1 MAVSKRKTYLVLPI
15 SSHLLRETN
24 FFTNFAVPFERKNC
38 FPKSEADRMLLPFE
52 GKFNLKINKI
62 MKQLLIYVV
71 AMMAALFAAMFVHA
85 EEESGL
91 AKQMAV
97 AEQAVA
103 EQAVAEQA
111 VAEQAV
117 AVEQAAVI
125 EQTAVTGQE
134 TTSVQAAAVQQPM
147 GMTLRIGNS
156 YIVNHSV
163 MNSRAYMGYL
173 QNTSPEVYGRF
184 KSGYVTAMTGWGLFA
199 AGPILSLCI
208 GLPVWLSGDP
218 CMYDHYDS
226 HKVALHAGFGIGSI
240 VVGMGAFVSGITCL
254 GVGYGRMH
262 RSADIYNFHCANK
275 PTTYWSLQSSANGL
289 GLALHF

>member
-1 MAVSKRKTYLVLPI
+1 
-15 SSHLLRETN
+15 
-24 FFTNFAVPFERKNC
+24 
-38 FPKSEADRMLLPFE
+38 MLLPFE

-103 EQAVAEQA
+103 A
-111 VAEQAV
+111 
-117 AVEQAAVI
+117 EQAAVV

-134 TTSVQAAAVQQPM
+134 TTSAQATAVQQPM

-156 YIVNHSV
+156 YIVNQNV

-199 AGPILSLCI
+199 AGPILTLCI

-226 HKVALHAGFGIGSI
+226 HKVALHAGFGVGFIT
-240 VVGMGAFVSGITCL
+240 VGMGAFVSQASPVWGLVMEGCTGVQKSIISFAPTSPPPIGRFNPAPTASASLCISNSTFAEQKTCCL
-254 GVGYGRMH
+254 AASHILFAGWTDDWR
-262 RSADIYNFHCANK
+262 K
-275 PTTYWSLQSSANGL
+275 PSFVQPFRPQILHAASSLPPRI
-289 GLALHF
+289 

>member
-1 MAVSKRKTYLVLPI
+1 
-15 SSHLLRETN
+15 
-24 FFTNFAVPFERKNC
+24 
-38 FPKSEADRMLLPFE
+38 
-52 GKFNLKINKI
+52 
-62 MKQLLIYVV
+62 
-71 AMMAALFAAMFVHA
+71 
-85 EEESGL
+85 
-91 AKQMAV
+91 
-97 AEQAVA
+97 
-103 EQAVAEQA
+103 
-111 VAEQAV
+111 
-117 AVEQAAVI
+117 
-125 EQTAVTGQE
+125 
-134 TTSVQAAAVQQPM
+134 M

-156 YIVNHSV
+156 YIVNQNV

-199 AGPILSLCI
+199 AGPILTLCI

>member
-1 MAVSKRKTYLVLPI
+1 
-15 SSHLLRETN
+15 
-24 FFTNFAVPFERKNC
+24 
-38 FPKSEADRMLLPFE
+38 MLLPFE

-71 AMMAALFAAMFVHA
+71 TMMAALLAAMFVHA
-85 EEESGL
+85 EEENGL

-111 VAEQAV
+111 VAA
-117 AVEQAAVI
+117 EQAAVV
-125 EQTAVTGQE
+125 EQTAVTEQE
-134 TTSVQAAAVQQPM
+134 TISAQATAVQQPM

-156 YIVNHSV
+156 YIVNQNV

-199 AGPILSLCI
+199 AGPILTLCI

-218 CMYDHYDS
+218 CIDDHYDS

-240 VVGMGAFVSGITCL
+240 VVGMGAFISGITCL

-262 RSADIYNFHCANK
+262 KSAEIYNFHCANK

>member
-1 MAVSKRKTYLVLPI
+1 MAVSKTKTYLVLPI

-38 FPKSEADRMLLPFE
+38 FPKSEADWMLLPFE

-85 EEESGL
+85 EEDSGL

-97 AEQAVA
+97 AEQAVVA
-103 EQAVAEQA
+103 EQAAVVEQTAVAEQETISA
-111 VAEQAV
+111 QA
-117 AVEQAAVI
+117 
-125 EQTAVTGQE
+125 T
-134 TTSVQAAAVQQPM
+134 AVQQPM

-156 YIVNHSV
+156 YIVNQNV

-173 QNTSPEVYGRF
+173 QNTCPEVYGRF

-199 AGPILSLCI
+199 AGPILTLCI

-218 CMYDHYDS
+218 CFDDHYDS

-240 VVGMGAFVSGITCL
+240 AVGMGAFISGITCL

-262 RSADIYNFHCANK
+262 RSAEIYNFLCANK

>member
-1 MAVSKRKTYLVLPI
+1 
-15 SSHLLRETN
+15 
-24 FFTNFAVPFERKNC
+24 
-38 FPKSEADRMLLPFE
+38 MLLPFE

-103 EQAVAEQA
+103 AEQA
-111 VAEQAV
+111 AVVEQMAAV
-117 AVEQAAVI
+117 VEQTAVVEQAAVI
-125 EQTAVTGQE
+125 EQTAVTEQE
-134 TTSVQAAAVQQPM
+134 TISAQATAVQQPM

-156 YIVNHSV
+156 YIVNQNV

-173 QNTSPEVYGRF
+173 QNTCPEVYGRF

-199 AGPILSLCI
+199 AGPIFTLCI

-226 HKVALHAGFGIGSI
+226 HKVALHAGFGVGFIT
-240 VVGMGAFVSGITCL
+240 VGMGAFVSGITCL
-254 GVGYGRMH
+254 GVGYGKMH

>member
-1 MAVSKRKTYLVLPI
+1 M
-15 SSHLLRETN
+15 
-24 FFTNFAVPFERKNC
+24 
-38 FPKSEADRMLLPFE
+38 PFE

-103 EQAVAEQA
+103 A
-111 VAEQAV
+111 
-117 AVEQAAVI
+117 
-125 EQTAVTGQE
+125 EQTAVTE
-134 TTSVQAAAVQQPM
+134 QATISAQATAVQQPM

-156 YIVNHSV
+156 YIVNQNV

-173 QNTSPEVYGRF
+173 KNTSPEVYGRF

-199 AGPILSLCI
+199 AGPSLTLCI
-208 GLPVWLSGDP
+208 GLPVLIFGDP
-218 CMYDHYDS
+218 CMDDHYDS
-226 HKVALHAGFGIGSI
+226 HKVALHAGFGIGFI
-240 VVGMGAFVSGITCL
+240 AVGMGAFVSGITCL

-262 RSADIYNFHCANK
+262 KSAEIYNFLYANK
-275 PTTYWSLQSSANGL
+275 PTTYWSIQSSANGI

>member
-1 MAVSKRKTYLVLPI
+1 
-15 SSHLLRETN
+15 
-24 FFTNFAVPFERKNC
+24 
-38 FPKSEADRMLLPFE
+38 MLLLFE

-97 AEQAVA
+97 AEQAVVVEQA
-103 EQAVAEQA
+103 AVTEQSAVVEQAVAEQA
-111 VAEQAV
+111 VAA
-117 AVEQAAVI
+117 EQAAVI

-134 TTSVQAAAVQQPM
+134 TISAQATAIQQPM

-156 YIVNHSV
+156 YIVNQNV

-173 QNTSPEVYGRF
+173 QNTCPEVYGRF

-199 AGPILSLCI
+199 AGPILTLCI
-208 GLPVWLSGDP
+208 GLPVLIFGDP
-218 CMYDHYDS
+218 CMDDHYDS
-226 HKVALHAGFGIGSI
+226 HKVALHAGFGVGFIT
-240 VVGMGAFVSGITCL
+240 VGMGAFVSGITCL

-262 RSADIYNFHCANK
+262 RSAEIYNFHCANK

>member
-1 MAVSKRKTYLVLPI
+1 
-15 SSHLLRETN
+15 
-24 FFTNFAVPFERKNC
+24 
-38 FPKSEADRMLLPFE
+38 MLLPFE

-85 EEESGL
+85 EEDSGL

-97 AEQAVA
+97 AEQTVAVEQTAVA
-103 EQAVAEQA
+103 EQAVAA
-111 VAEQAV
+111 
-117 AVEQAAVI
+117 EQAAVI
-125 EQTAVTGQE
+125 EQTAISEQAAVVEQTAVTEQAAVVEQTAVAEQE
-134 TTSVQAAAVQQPM
+134 TISAQATAVQQPM

-156 YIVNHSV
+156 YIVNQNV

-184 KSGYVTAMTGWGLFA
+184 KSGYVTAMPGWGLFA
-199 AGPILSLCI
+199 AGPSLTLCI

-226 HKVALHAGFGIGSI
+226 HKVALHAGFGIGFI
-240 VVGMGAFVSGITCL
+240 AVGMGAFISGITCL

>member
-1 MAVSKRKTYLVLPI
+1 
-15 SSHLLRETN
+15 
-24 FFTNFAVPFERKNC
+24 
-38 FPKSEADRMLLPFE
+38 MLLPFE

-85 EEESGL
+85 EEDSGL

-103 EQAVAEQA
+103 AEQAAVAEHVAVAEQA

-117 AVEQAAVI
+117 AVEQ
-125 EQTAVTGQE
+125 TAVTEQE
-134 TTSVQAAAVQQPM
+134 TISAQATAVQQPM

-156 YIVNHSV
+156 YIVNQNV

-173 QNTSPEVYGRF
+173 QNTCPEVYGRF
-184 KSGYVTAMTGWGLFA
+184 KSGYTTAMTGWGLFA
-199 AGPILSLCI
+199 AGPILTLCI

-240 VVGMGAFVSGITCL
+240 AVGMGAFISGITCL

>member
-1 MAVSKRKTYLVLPI
+1 
-15 SSHLLRETN
+15 
-24 FFTNFAVPFERKNC
+24 
-38 FPKSEADRMLLPFE
+38 MLLPFE

-103 EQAVAEQA
+103 A
-111 VAEQAV
+111 
-117 AVEQAAVI
+117 EQAAVV
-125 EQTAVTGQE
+125 EQTAVTEQE
-134 TTSVQAAAVQQPM
+134 TISAQATAVQQPM

-156 YIVNHSV
+156 YIVNQNV

-199 AGPILSLCI
+199 AGPILTLCI
-208 GLPVWLSGDP
+208 GLPVLIFGDP
-218 CMYDHYDS
+218 CMDDHYDS
-226 HKVALHAGFGIGSI
+226 HKVALHAGFGVGFIT
-240 VVGMGAFVSGITCL
+240 VGMGAFVSGITCL

-262 RSADIYNFHCANK
+262 KSAEIYNFHCANK

>member
-1 MAVSKRKTYLVLPI
+1 M
-15 SSHLLRETN
+15 
-24 FFTNFAVPFERKNC
+24 
-38 FPKSEADRMLLPFE
+38 PFE

-103 EQAVAEQA
+103 A
-111 VAEQAV
+111 
-117 AVEQAAVI
+117 EQAAVV
-125 EQTAVTGQE
+125 EQTAVTEQE
-134 TTSVQAAAVQQPM
+134 TISAQATAVQQPM

-156 YIVNHSV
+156 YIVNQNV

-199 AGPILSLCI
+199 AGPILTLCI

-218 CMYDHYDS
+218 CIDDHYDS

-240 VVGMGAFVSGITCL
+240 AVGMGAFISGITCL

>member
-1 MAVSKRKTYLVLPI
+1 
-15 SSHLLRETN
+15 
-24 FFTNFAVPFERKNC
+24 
-38 FPKSEADRMLLPFE
+38 
-52 GKFNLKINKI
+52 

-103 EQAVAEQA
+103 A
-111 VAEQAV
+111 
-117 AVEQAAVI
+117 
-125 EQTAVTGQE
+125 EQTAVVEQTVTEQE
-134 TTSVQAAAVQQPM
+134 TISAQATAVQQPM

-156 YIVNHSV
+156 YIVNQNV

-199 AGPILSLCI
+199 AGPILTLCI

-218 CMYDHYDS
+218 CIDDHYDS

-262 RSADIYNFHCANK
+262 RSAEIYNFLCANK
-275 PTTYWSLQSSANGL
+275 PTTYWSIQSSANGI

>member
-1 MAVSKRKTYLVLPI
+1 
-15 SSHLLRETN
+15 
-24 FFTNFAVPFERKNC
+24 
-38 FPKSEADRMLLPFE
+38 
-52 GKFNLKINKI
+52 

-91 AKQMAV
+91 AMQMAV
-97 AEQAVA
+97 AEQT
-103 EQAVAEQA
+103 
-111 VAEQAV
+111 V
-117 AVEQAAVI
+117 AVEQAAVVEQAVVTEQSAVV
-125 EQTAVTGQE
+125 EQTAVTEQTAAVEQTAVAEQE
-134 TTSVQAAAVQQPM
+134 TTSAQATAVQQPK

-156 YIVNHSV
+156 YIVNQNV

-199 AGPILSLCI
+199 AGPSLALCI
-208 GLPVWLSGDP
+208 GLPVLIFGDP
-218 CMYDHYDS
+218 CMDDHYDS

-240 VVGMGAFVSGITCL
+240 AVGMGAFISGITCL
-254 GVGYGRMH
+254 GVGYGKMH

-275 PTTYWSLQSSANGL
+275 PTTYWSLQSSTNGI

>member
-1 MAVSKRKTYLVLPI
+1 
-15 SSHLLRETN
+15 
-24 FFTNFAVPFERKNC
+24 
-38 FPKSEADRMLLPFE
+38 MLLPFE

-103 EQAVAEQA
+103 AEQAAVVEQTAVAEQA
-111 VAEQAV
+111 VAEQTV
-117 AVEQAAVI
+117 AV
-125 EQTAVTGQE
+125 EQTAVTEQE
-134 TTSVQAAAVQQPM
+134 TISAQATAVQQPM

-156 YIVNHSV
+156 YIVNQNV

-173 QNTSPEVYGRF
+173 KNSCPEVYGRF

-199 AGPILSLCI
+199 AGPILTLCI
-208 GLPVWLSGDP
+208 GLPVLIFGDP
-218 CMYDHYDS
+218 CMDDHYDS
-226 HKVALHAGFGIGSI
+226 HKVALHAGFGVGFIT
-240 VVGMGAFVSGITCL
+240 VGMGAFVSGITCL

-262 RSADIYNFHCANK
+262 RSAEIYNFLCANK

>member
-1 MAVSKRKTYLVLPI
+1 
-15 SSHLLRETN
+15 
-24 FFTNFAVPFERKNC
+24 
-38 FPKSEADRMLLPFE
+38 MLLPFE

-85 EEESGL
+85 EEDSGL

-97 AEQAVA
+97 ATQAVA

-111 VAEQAV
+111 VVAEQAAV
-117 AVEQAAVI
+117 VEQTAITEQAAVVEQAAVT
-125 EQTAVTGQE
+125 EQE
-134 TTSVQAAAVQQPM
+134 TISAQATAVQQPM

-156 YIVNHSV
+156 YIVNQNV

-199 AGPILSLCI
+199 AGPILTLCI

-240 VVGMGAFVSGITCL
+240 AVGMGAFISGITCL

-262 RSADIYNFHCANK
+262 RSAEIYNFHCANK

>member
-1 MAVSKRKTYLVLPI
+1 
-15 SSHLLRETN
+15 
-24 FFTNFAVPFERKNC
+24 
-38 FPKSEADRMLLPFE
+38 
-52 GKFNLKINKI
+52 

-85 EEESGL
+85 EEESGI

-103 EQAVAEQA
+103 V
-111 VAEQAV
+111 
-117 AVEQAAVI
+117 
-125 EQTAVTGQE
+125 EQTAVTEQTAVVEQTAITEQTAVTEQSAVTEQAAVVEQTAVAEQE
-134 TTSVQAAAVQQPM
+134 TISAQATAVQQPM

-156 YIVNHSV
+156 YIVNQNV

-199 AGPILSLCI
+199 AGPILTLCI

-218 CMYDHYDS
+218 CIDDHYDS
-226 HKVALHAGFGIGSI
+226 QKGALHAGFGIGSI
-240 VVGMGAFVSGITCL
+240 AVGMGAFISGITCL
-254 GVGYGRMH
+254 GVGYGKMH

-275 PTTYWSLQSSANGL
+275 PTTYWSLQSSANGI

>member
-1 MAVSKRKTYLVLPI
+1 MAVLKRKTYLVFPI

-103 EQAVAEQA
+103 A
-111 VAEQAV
+111 
-117 AVEQAAVI
+117 EQAAVI
-125 EQTAVTGQE
+125 EQTVVTEQE
-134 TTSVQAAAVQQPM
+134 TISAQATAVQQPM

-156 YIVNHSV
+156 YIVNQNV

-199 AGPILSLCI
+199 AGPILTLCI

-218 CMYDHYDS
+218 CFDDHYDS
-226 HKVALHAGFGIGSI
+226 HKVALHAGFGIGFI
-240 VVGMGAFVSGITCL
+240 AVGMGAFVSGITCL

>member
-1 MAVSKRKTYLVLPI
+1 
-15 SSHLLRETN
+15 
-24 FFTNFAVPFERKNC
+24 
-38 FPKSEADRMLLPFE
+38 MLLPFE

-85 EEESGL
+85 EEDSGL
-91 AKQMAV
+91 ATQM
-97 AEQAVA
+97 
-103 EQAVAEQA
+103 AVAEQA

-125 EQTAVTGQE
+125 EQSAVTEQAAVVEQTAVVGQE
-134 TTSVQAAAVQQPM
+134 TISAQATAVQQPM

-156 YIVNHSV
+156 YIVNQNV

-184 KSGYVTAMTGWGLFA
+184 KSGYTTAMTGWGLFA
-199 AGPILSLCI
+199 AGPILTLCI

-240 VVGMGAFVSGITCL
+240 AVGMGAFISGITCL

-262 RSADIYNFHCANK
+262 RSAEIYNFLCANK
-275 PTTYWSLQSSANGL
+275 PTTYWSLQSSANGI

>member
-1 MAVSKRKTYLVLPI
+1 
-15 SSHLLRETN
+15 
-24 FFTNFAVPFERKNC
+24 
-38 FPKSEADRMLLPFE
+38 MLLPFE

-85 EEESGL
+85 EEDSGI

-97 AEQAVA
+97 AEQTVGIEQSAVV
-103 EQAVAEQA
+103 EQAAVVEQSA
-111 VAEQAV
+111 VVEQTAV
-117 AVEQAAVI
+117 TEQAAVI
-125 EQTAVTGQE
+125 EQTAVAEQE
-134 TTSVQAAAVQQPM
+134 TTSAQATAVQQPV

-156 YIVNHSV
+156 YIVNQNV

-173 QNTSPEVYGRF
+173 QNTCPEVYGRF

-199 AGPILSLCI
+199 AGPILTLCI

-240 VVGMGAFVSGITCL
+240 AVGMGAFISGITCL

-262 RSADIYNFHCANK
+262 RSAEIYNFHCANK

>member
-1 MAVSKRKTYLVLPI
+1 
-15 SSHLLRETN
+15 
-24 FFTNFAVPFERKNC
+24 
-38 FPKSEADRMLLPFE
+38 MLLPFE

-85 EEESGL
+85 EEDSGL

-97 AEQAVA
+97 AEQT
-103 EQAVAEQA
+103 
-111 VAEQAV
+111 V
-117 AVEQAAVI
+117 AVEQTAVVEPTAVTEQVAVVEPTAVTEQVAVA
-125 EQTAVTGQE
+125 EQTAVTEQE
-134 TTSVQAAAVQQPM
+134 TISVQATAVQQPM

-184 KSGYVTAMTGWGLFA
+184 KSGYTTAMTGWGLFA
-199 AGPILSLCI
+199 AGPIVSLCI

-226 HKVALHAGFGIGSI
+226 HKVALHAGFGIGFI
-240 VVGMGAFVSGITCL
+240 TVGMGAFVSGITCL

>member
-1 MAVSKRKTYLVLPI
+1 M
-15 SSHLLRETN
+15 
-24 FFTNFAVPFERKNC
+24 
-38 FPKSEADRMLLPFE
+38 PFE

-103 EQAVAEQA
+103 A
-111 VAEQAV
+111 
-117 AVEQAAVI
+117 EQAAVV
-125 EQTAVTGQE
+125 EQTAVTEQE
-134 TTSVQAAAVQQPM
+134 TTSAQATAVQQPM

-156 YIVNHSV
+156 YIVNQNV

-184 KSGYVTAMTGWGLFA
+184 KNGYVTAMTGWGLFA
-199 AGPILSLCI
+199 AGPILTLCI

-218 CMYDHYDS
+218 CIDDHYDS

-240 VVGMGAFVSGITCL
+240 AVGMGAFISGITCL
-254 GVGYGRMH
+254 GVGYGKMH

-275 PTTYWSLQSSANGL
+275 PTTYWSIQSSANGI

>member
-1 MAVSKRKTYLVLPI
+1 
-15 SSHLLRETN
+15 
-24 FFTNFAVPFERKNC
+24 
-38 FPKSEADRMLLPFE
+38 MLLPFE

-103 EQAVAEQA
+103 A
-111 VAEQAV
+111 
-117 AVEQAAVI
+117 EQAAVI
-125 EQTAVTGQE
+125 EQTAVVEQTTVTEQAAVVEQTAAAEQE
-134 TTSVQAAAVQQPM
+134 TISAQATAVQQPM

-156 YIVNHSV
+156 YIVNQNV

-184 KSGYVTAMTGWGLFA
+184 KSGYTTAMTGWGLFA
-199 AGPILSLCI
+199 AGPILTLCI
-208 GLPVWLSGDP
+208 GLPVLIFGDP
-218 CMYDHYDS
+218 CMDDHYDS
-226 HKVALHAGFGIGSI
+226 HKVALHAGFGVGFIT
-240 VVGMGAFVSGITCL
+240 VGMGAFVSGITCL
-254 GVGYGRMH
+254 GVGYGKMH

>member
-1 MAVSKRKTYLVLPI
+1 
-15 SSHLLRETN
+15 
-24 FFTNFAVPFERKNC
+24 
-38 FPKSEADRMLLPFE
+38 
-52 GKFNLKINKI
+52 

-85 EEESGL
+85 EEDSGL
-91 AKQMAV
+91 AKQVAVAAEQAAVVEQTAV
-97 AEQAVA
+97 AEQAV
-103 EQAVAEQA
+103 VAEQA
-111 VAEQAV
+111 AV
-117 AVEQAAVI
+117 V
-125 EQTAVTGQE
+125 EQTAVTEQAAVVEQTAVAEQE
-134 TTSVQAAAVQQPM
+134 TISAQATAVQQPM

-156 YIVNHSV
+156 YIVNQNV

-184 KSGYVTAMTGWGLFA
+184 KSGYTTAMTGWGLFA
-199 AGPILSLCI
+199 AGPILTLCI

-240 VVGMGAFVSGITCL
+240 AVGMGAFVSGITCL

-275 PTTYWSLQSSANGL
+275 PTTYWSLQSSANGF

>member
-1 MAVSKRKTYLVLPI
+1 
-15 SSHLLRETN
+15 
-24 FFTNFAVPFERKNC
+24 
-38 FPKSEADRMLLPFE
+38 MLLPFE

-103 EQAVAEQA
+103 A
-111 VAEQAV
+111 
-117 AVEQAAVI
+117 EQAAVV
-125 EQTAVTGQE
+125 EQTAVTEQE
-134 TTSVQAAAVQQPM
+134 TISAQATAVQQPM

-156 YIVNHSV
+156 YIVNQNV

-199 AGPILSLCI
+199 AGPILTLCI

-218 CMYDHYDS
+218 CIDDHYDS
-226 HKVALHAGFGIGSI
+226 HKVALHAGFGVGSI
-240 VVGMGAFVSGITCL
+240 VVGMGAFISGITCL

-262 RSADIYNFHCANK
+262 RSAEIYNFHCANK

>member
-1 MAVSKRKTYLVLPI
+1 
-15 SSHLLRETN
+15 
-24 FFTNFAVPFERKNC
+24 
-38 FPKSEADRMLLPFE
+38 MLLPFE
-52 GKFNLKINKI
+52 GKFNLKINKN

-85 EEESGL
+85 EEDSGL
-91 AKQMAV
+91 ATQM
-97 AEQAVA
+97 
-103 EQAVAEQA
+103 AVAEQA

-117 AVEQAAVI
+117 AVEQAAVVEPTAVSEQAAVTEQVAVA
-125 EQTAVTGQE
+125 EQTAVVGQE
-134 TTSVQAAAVQQPM
+134 TISVQATAVQQPM

-156 YIVNHSV
+156 YIVNQNV

-184 KSGYVTAMTGWGLFA
+184 KSGYTTAMTGWGLFA
-199 AGPILSLCI
+199 AGPILTLCI

-262 RSADIYNFHCANK
+262 KSAEIYNFHCANK

>member
-1 MAVSKRKTYLVLPI
+1 
-15 SSHLLRETN
+15 
-24 FFTNFAVPFERKNC
+24 
-38 FPKSEADRMLLPFE
+38 
-52 GKFNLKINKI
+52 
-62 MKQLLIYVV
+62 MKQLIIYVV
-71 AMMAALFAAMFVHA
+71 ATMAALLAAMFVHA
-85 EEESGL
+85 ENGSTL
-91 AKQMAV
+91 ALQE
-97 AEQAVA
+97 AEA
-103 EQAVAEQA
+103 
-111 VAEQAV
+111 
-117 AVEQAAVI
+117 
-125 EQTAVTGQE
+125 
-134 TTSVQAAAVQQPM
+134 VQAAAAEEGAVEQPM

-156 YIVNHSV
+156 YIVNQNV

-199 AGPILSLCI
+199 AGPILTLCI

-218 CMYDHYDS
+218 CFDDHYDS
-226 HKVALHAGFGIGSI
+226 HKVALHAGFGIGFI
-240 VVGMGAFVSGITCL
+240 TVGMGAFVSGITCL

>member
-1 MAVSKRKTYLVLPI
+1 
-15 SSHLLRETN
+15 
-24 FFTNFAVPFERKNC
+24 
-38 FPKSEADRMLLPFE
+38 
-52 GKFNLKINKI
+52 

-85 EEESGL
+85 EEDSGL
-91 AKQMAV
+91 AKQVAV

-103 EQAVAEQA
+103 AEQAAVAEHVAVAEQA

-117 AVEQAAVI
+117 AVEQ
-125 EQTAVTGQE
+125 TAVTEQE
-134 TTSVQAAAVQQPM
+134 TISAQATAVQQPM

-156 YIVNHSV
+156 YIVNQNV

-173 QNTSPEVYGRF
+173 QNTCPEVYGRF
-184 KSGYVTAMTGWGLFA
+184 KSGYTTAMTGWGLFA
-199 AGPILSLCI
+199 AGPILTLCI
-208 GLPVWLSGDP
+208 GLPVLIFGDP
-218 CMYDHYDS
+218 CFDDHYDS
-226 HKVALHAGFGIGSI
+226 HKVALHAGFGIGFI
-240 VVGMGAFVSGITCL
+240 TVGMGAFISGITCL

-262 RSADIYNFHCANK
+262 RSAEIYNFHCANK

>member
-1 MAVSKRKTYLVLPI
+1 
-15 SSHLLRETN
+15 
-24 FFTNFAVPFERKNC
+24 
-38 FPKSEADRMLLPFE
+38 MLLPFE

-85 EEESGL
+85 EEGSGL

-103 EQAVAEQA
+103 EQAV
-111 VAEQAV
+111 VAEQA
-117 AVEQAAVI
+117 AVV
-125 EQTAVTGQE
+125 EQTAVTEQAAVVEQTAVAEQE
-134 TTSVQAAAVQQPM
+134 TISAQATAVQQPM

-156 YIVNHSV
+156 YIVNQNV

-199 AGPILSLCI
+199 AGPILTLCI
-208 GLPVWLSGDP
+208 GLPVLIFGDP
-218 CMYDHYDS
+218 CMDDHYDS

-240 VVGMGAFVSGITCL
+240 AVGMGAFISGITCL

-262 RSADIYNFHCANK
+262 RSAEIYNFLCANK

>member
-1 MAVSKRKTYLVLPI
+1 
-15 SSHLLRETN
+15 
-24 FFTNFAVPFERKNC
+24 
-38 FPKSEADRMLLPFE
+38 
-52 GKFNLKINKI
+52 

-85 EEESGL
+85 EEDSGL
-91 AKQMAV
+91 ATQMAV

-103 EQAVAEQA
+103 EQAVAEQTVAEQA

-117 AVEQAAVI
+117 AEQSVAVEQAAVV
-125 EQTAVTGQE
+125 ERTAVTEQE
-134 TTSVQAAAVQQPM
+134 TISAQATAVQQPM
-147 GMTLRIGNS
+147 GMTLRIDNS
-156 YIVNHSV
+156 YIVNQNV

-173 QNTSPEVYGRF
+173 QNTCPEVYGRF
-184 KSGYVTAMTGWGLFA
+184 KSGYTTAMTGWGLFA
-199 AGPILSLCI
+199 AGPIVSLCI

-240 VVGMGAFVSGITCL
+240 AVGMGAFVSGITCL

>member
-1 MAVSKRKTYLVLPI
+1 
-15 SSHLLRETN
+15 
-24 FFTNFAVPFERKNC
+24 
-38 FPKSEADRMLLPFE
+38 MLLPFE

-103 EQAVAEQA
+103 A
-111 VAEQAV
+111 
-117 AVEQAAVI
+117 EQAAVV
-125 EQTAVTGQE
+125 EQTAVTEQE
-134 TTSVQAAAVQQPM
+134 TISAQATAVQQPK

-156 YIVNHSV
+156 YIVNQNV

-173 QNTSPEVYGRF
+173 QNTCPEVYGRF

-199 AGPILSLCI
+199 AGPILTLCI

-218 CMYDHYDS
+218 CIDDHYDS

-240 VVGMGAFVSGITCL
+240 AVGMGAFISGITCL

-262 RSADIYNFHCANK
+262 RSAEIYNFRYANK
-275 PTTYWSLQSSANGL
+275 PTTYWSIQSSANGI

>member
-103 EQAVAEQA
+103 A
-111 VAEQAV
+111 
-117 AVEQAAVI
+117 EQAAVI
-125 EQTAVTGQE
+125 EQTAVTEQE
-134 TTSVQAAAVQQPM
+134 TISAQATAVQQPM

-156 YIVNHSV
+156 YIVNQNV

-199 AGPILSLCI
+199 AGPILTLCI

-226 HKVALHAGFGIGSI
+226 HKVALHAGFGIGFTT
-240 VVGMGAFVSGITCL
+240 VGMGAFISGITCL

>member
-1 MAVSKRKTYLVLPI
+1 
-15 SSHLLRETN
+15 
-24 FFTNFAVPFERKNC
+24 
-38 FPKSEADRMLLPFE
+38 MLLPFE

-85 EEESGL
+85 EEDSGL

-97 AEQAVA
+97 AEQAV
-103 EQAVAEQA
+103 VAEQA
-111 VAEQAV
+111 AV
-117 AVEQAAVI
+117 V
-125 EQTAVTGQE
+125 EQTAVTRQE
-134 TTSVQAAAVQQPM
+134 TISAQATAVQQPM

-199 AGPILSLCI
+199 AGPILTLCI

-240 VVGMGAFVSGITCL
+240 AVGMGAFISGITCL

>member
-1 MAVSKRKTYLVLPI
+1 
-15 SSHLLRETN
+15 
-24 FFTNFAVPFERKNC
+24 
-38 FPKSEADRMLLPFE
+38 
-52 GKFNLKINKI
+52 

-85 EEESGL
+85 EEDSGL
-91 AKQMAV
+91 AKQV
-97 AEQAVA
+97 
-103 EQAVAEQA
+103 A

-117 AVEQAAVI
+117 AVEQTAVAEQAAVVEQTAVVEQSAVV
-125 EQTAVTGQE
+125 EQTAVTEQAAVVEQTAVAEQE
-134 TTSVQAAAVQQPM
+134 TISAQATAVQQPM

-156 YIVNHSV
+156 YIVNQNV

-173 QNTSPEVYGRF
+173 QNTCPEVYGRF
-184 KSGYVTAMTGWGLFA
+184 KNGYVTAMTGWGLFA
-199 AGPILSLCI
+199 AGPIVSLCI
-208 GLPVWLSGDP
+208 GLPVLIFGDP
-218 CMYDHYDS
+218 CMDDHYDS
-226 HKVALHAGFGIGSI
+226 HKVALHAGFGVGFIT
-240 VVGMGAFVSGITCL
+240 VGMGAFVSGITCL